1 MILVWFIK
9 PEGGAPRTGGGGG
22 QSLQAS
28 WNGLAGKERLACP
41 DLHLH
46 LADMVLVTR
55 VEKSNPGEGET

>member
-1 MILVWFIK
+1 MELPGLV
-9 PEGGAPRTGGGGG
+9 GGGH
-22 QSLQAS
+22 SLQAS